1 MNLQNIIH
9 LIKRYF
15 IESGKKDINSFLL
28 IILVIV
34 LFGLFSISGGV
45 GDSMMFTL
53 LLVMGTVY
61 AARIFGIFQPA
72 NKAIHYLTIP
82 ASTAEKT
89 VANGFLVFIYYNV
102 VLIFSLIIGDVI
114 GGLAHKLLN
123 PTYYYVFHMPFSL
136 GNLITILLLESVFMF
151 GSIYFKT
158 RPFIKTALVIIGIFI
173 FFFILNTSLLGSFV
187 IRHNPQTLKDLND
200 SFYDINI
207 ELIEYTVSFLI
218 FAFFNIMTWLR
229 LRETEA

>member
-1 MNLQNIIH
+1 MNIQNIIH

-15 IESGKKDINSFLL
+15 IESGRKDINSFLL
-28 IILVIV
+28 IILIIT
-34 LFGLFSISGGV
+34 FIGFISISGGV
-45 GDSMMFTL
+45 SDSLMNIL

-72 NKAIHYLTIP
+72 NKAIHYLSIP

-89 VANGFLVFIYYNV
+89 IANGFLVFIYYNI
-102 VLIFSLIIGDVI
+102 VLILSLIIGDII
-114 GGLAHKLLN
+114 GGLAHKLLD

-136 GNLITILLLESVFMF
+136 GNLIPILLLESVFMF

-158 RPFIKTALVIIGIFI
+158 RPFVKTALVIIGIFL
-173 FFFILNTSLLGSFV
+173 FFFILNTSLLGSFI
-187 IRHNPQTLKDLND
+187 IRQNPKTLKDLND

-207 ELIEYTVSFLI
+207 KLIEYTVSFLI